1 MTSQREELPV
11 PSDAMLSEV
20 EETALELARLAGT
33 EITGALGRT
42 LALRYKRSAEGATSF
57 RDPVS
62 EVDHKVEVLIRARL
76 ADEYPEHAII
86 GEEIEAE
93 LSAHDFLWAIDPVD
107 GTANFVNGFPLFAA
121 SIGVLHQ
128 GRPVIGALW
137 CSTSHALRSGV
148 YHARVGGSLCFE
160 GEPLALEPNEAVRRH
175 LAGEPRATAE
185 RDLPWDLRK
194 TGSAAIECAFV
205 AAALLRVAR
214 FAQPNLWDIAGGVA
228 LVKATGGEVRT
239 RTAQGWVPLERFE
252 VKSSDAGSLR
262 RWRQPVILGEP
273 EAVASLCRRHR

>member
-1 MTSQREELPV
+1 MP
-11 PSDAMLSEV
+11 PDALLSEI

-33 EITGALGRT
+33 EIAGALGRT
-42 LALRYKRSAEGATSF
+42 LALRYKRSAEGAAPF

-62 EVDHKVEVLIRARL
+62 EVDHRIEVLIRARL
-76 ADEYPEHAII
+76 ADQYPEHAII

-93 LSAHDFLWAIDPVD
+93 PSGAHDFLWVIDPID

-148 YHARVGGSLCFE
+148 YHARAGGGLCFE

-175 LAGEPRATAE
+175 LAGEPRATTE
-185 RDLPWDLRK
+185 RDLPWDVRK

-214 FAQPNLWDIAGGVA
+214 FGQPNLWDVAGGVA
-228 LVKATGGEVRT
+228 LVQAAGGEVRT
-239 RTAQGWVPLERFE
+239 RSAQGWVPLERFE
-252 VKSSDAGSLR
+252 VKGSEPGSLR
-262 RWRQPVILGEP
+262 RWRQSVILGEAA
-273 EAVASLCRRHR
+273 AVASLCERHR